1 MQAEAALRELG
12 VSEAQIAAQ
21 RVHRAPMAAPAFA
34 LWAWHQVPFKVF
46 AAMRRQW
53 RVRGPMVMGLDL
65 AVLPVVEQR
74 LGLPPLT
81 AQQLQA
87 LDTLSEEAAEIMNTP
102 PEGLHD

>member
-1 MQAEAALRELG
+1 
-12 VSEAQIAAQ
+12 
-21 RVHRAPMAAPAFA
+21 
-34 LWAWHQVPFKVF
+34 
-46 AAMRRQW
+46 
-53 RVRGPMVMGLDL
+53 VMGLDL

>member
-1 MQAEAALRELG
+1 MSA
-12 VSEAQIAAQ
+12 AQIAAQ
-21 RVHRAPMAAPAFA
+21 RAHRAPAAAPALH

-53 RVRGPMVMGLDL
+53 RMRGHLVMGLDL

-81 AQQLQA
+81 PQQLQA

-102 PEGLHD
+102 AEGTHD